1 MRNKNK
7 SKNELVKAI
16 IDAYQPETA
25 KDVQDA
31 LKDIFGPMFEAMLQ
45 GEMNCH
51 LGYENNDKGEKQTQN
66 RRNGYISKN
75 VKTSMGEMTIDVP
88 RDRDGSFEP
97 QIVPKRTKDI
107 SDIDKKV
114 LSMYAKG
121 MSQRDISNTIEDIYG
136 FKISHDTISQI
147 TDCVLDELNEWQSRP
162 LKKCY
167 PFIFVD
173 CMYVTMRYEYESKE
187 TAVYTILGYD
197 IDGHKDILGIWL
209 NETESKHSWMQI
221 FDEIKSRGVEDIFF
235 ISMDGVSGLEQGA
248 KEIFKGVVV
257 QRCIVHLIRNSL
269 KYVPSKDYKKFTA
282 NLKLIYGAPNLKTAQ
297 TEFEKFKNTWSKYS
311 GAVDVWVRNFNHVE
325 QLFDYSS
332 TIRRVMYT
340 TNAIESVNSSF
351 RKVTKKGA
359 FPNENAL
366 LKLLYLR
373 VTELY
378 KKWDNSTIYNWAMV
392 RNELDAH
399 PKFQDRFR
407 KYCN

>member
-1 MRNKNK
+1 MRSKNK

-45 GEMNCH
+45 GEMNSH

-136 FKISHDTISQI
+136 FKISHDTIS
-147 TDCVLDELNEWQSRP
+147 P
-162 LKKCY
+162 
-167 PFIFVD
+167 
-173 CMYVTMRYEYESKE
+173 
-187 TAVYTILGYD
+187 AVYTILGYD

-373 VTELY
+373 VNELY

>member
-1 MRNKNK
+1 MRSKNK

-45 GEMNCH
+45 GEMNSH

-167 PFIFVD
+167 PFVFVD
-173 CMYVTMRYEYESKE
+173 CMYVTF
-187 TAVYTILGYD
+187 G
-197 IDGHKDILGIWL
+197 
-209 NETESKHSWMQI
+209 
-221 FDEIKSRGVEDIFF
+221 
-235 ISMDGVSGLEQGA
+235 
-248 KEIFKGVVV
+248 
-257 QRCIVHLIRNSL
+257 
-269 KYVPSKDYKKFTA
+269 
-282 NLKLIYGAPNLKTAQ
+282 
-297 TEFEKFKNTWSKYS
+297 
-311 GAVDVWVRNFNHVE
+311 
-325 QLFDYSS
+325 
-332 TIRRVMYT
+332 
-340 TNAIESVNSSF
+340 
-351 RKVTKKGA
+351 
-359 FPNENAL
+359 
-366 LKLLYLR
+366 
-373 VTELY
+373 
-378 KKWDNSTIYNWAMV
+378 
-392 RNELDAH
+392 
-399 PKFQDRFR
+399 
-407 KYCN
+407 